1 MYIEK
6 TMYTQFVSFTIMDL
20 RGINIVTN
28 LTKFCCQIWEDNYML
43 RI

>member
-6 TMYTQFVSFTIMDL
+6 TMYTQFVSHSIIDL

-28 LTKFCCQIWEDNYML
+28 LT
-43 RI
+43 